1 MDYQLYTRQRYRWW
15 DNCTFMD
22 CELQTPLEVKLQKEL
37 QKGVV
42 ASLEL
47 CYKEGAGKSHIF
59 RRM

>member
-1 MDYQLYTRQRYRWW
+1 
-15 DNCTFMD
+15 MD